1 MSDVAQV
8 TTMHRV
14 ASARVTHEIL
24 RATDGFLRQCRKPH
38 GSRVFFTSELL
49 PAKSRHSCAVIF
61 LLRDAGARLH
71 EDGWSQAKIFFTG
84 CSRKRARR
92 RIRDRKRANQC
103 LVIRCIGRHATSGA
117 VAAGVLR
124 HLRCGDSCVA
134 QSAVTRI
141 RHGARS
147 TDPLRA
153 PGGRVATMPWVERA
167 CARAAAAVFSGDI

>member
-61 LLRDAGARLH
+61 LLRDAGARACMRTVGHKQKFFSQDALESVR
-71 EDGWSQAKIFFTG
+71 EDESAIE
-84 CSRKRARR
+84 SAR
-92 RIRDRKRANQC
+92 IS
-103 LVIRCIGRHATSGA
+103 V
-117 VAAGVLR
+117 
-124 HLRCGDSCVA
+124 
-134 QSAVTRI
+134 
-141 RHGARS
+141 
-147 TDPLRA
+147 
-153 PGGRVATMPWVERA
+153 W
-167 CARAAAAVFSGDI
+167 